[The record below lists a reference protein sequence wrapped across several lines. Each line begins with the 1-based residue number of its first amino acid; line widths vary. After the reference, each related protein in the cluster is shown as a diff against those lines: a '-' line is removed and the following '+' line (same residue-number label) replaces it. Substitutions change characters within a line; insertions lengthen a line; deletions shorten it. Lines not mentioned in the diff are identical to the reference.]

1 MTGWTESPVGSDNA
15 RVTNFIRFSADD
27 YRALAMAA
35 RASAYQ
41 AEKDAEGQSNPKVRE
56 AFLRQRARYSELAEK
71 CENAARVL

>member
-1 MTGWTESPVGSDNA
+1 MPPAPLDNA

-35 RASAYQ
+35 RAKAYQ
-41 AEKDAEGQSNPKVRE
+41 AEKDAEGQTNPQVRA
-56 AFLRQRARYSELAEK
+56 AFMADARRFKELAEK